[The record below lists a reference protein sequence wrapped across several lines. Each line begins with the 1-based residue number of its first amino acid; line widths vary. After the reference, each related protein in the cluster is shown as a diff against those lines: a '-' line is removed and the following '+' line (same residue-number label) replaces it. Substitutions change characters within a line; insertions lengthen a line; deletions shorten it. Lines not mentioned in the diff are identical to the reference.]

1 MNLPTQSRLSPFW
14 SLCLFVL
21 AFLLA
26 PAGNAWA
33 QTYVEGYIIDQ
44 SNAQPLAYTQVFTEG
59 EQGSLSN
66 VEGYFRLAV
75 SSLPVRL
82 TFQQIGFETK
92 SMRIEQS
99 SEVLLVQLN
108 PISYQLNSVEIAEK
122 ESKLPYKLLWRS
134 VLKTRRA
141 LSGREQGK
149 LFLRSHTMVDDNLAL
164 EQLAAYYNYY
174 FADGKL
180 DSLTLKAGDL
190 RLPKGSYFMNQGL
203 PYLVRNYAPF
213 SEGQGLMPSS
223 PFDLNSWRGIRR
235 WFRVRLV
242 EKIPTESD
250 TLLRYEFEDRK
261 PGEVFAG
268 EAFVQKS
275 NEVLREL
282 RLNIQDAKHIP
293 FYSLVDQS
301 EDALDQL
308 SMEIRIAFEGD
319 ARTLR
324 YRFMTYDL
332 QYRISQERKI
342 HTQAS
347 LWLFNSGNLFPT
359 PILPIDPPLEEY
371 EKLAYF
377 PYDSAF
383 WQSQPNIPLAANE
396 KAQSSA
402 LQSIRPY
409 DLQQDSSLQLLSNRI
424 EYWYEGWQLDTQRVG
439 YTPSIDAKYNILEKS
454 SLAYDYD
461 SIYAST
467 HLYFDY
473 DCYPDTVIY
482 QLEAVIDYG
491 QSYLIP
497 RDSLSQVFFN
507 SFLSITRFHANRMQ
521 AIVRFRFGNECPDP
535 KAIQDLYEEVD
546 ETRRQDIANYFANLN
561 MNRSE
566 KFKIKIAHLVADRL
580 KESESFE

>member
-1 MNLPTQSRLSPFW
+1 MPTLSFS
-14 SLCLFVL
+14 SLFSLHLLALVFLF
-21 AFLLA
+21 A

-33 QTYVEGYIIDQ
+33 QTYVEGYIVDQ
-44 SNAQPLAYTQVFTEG
+44 SNSQPLAYVQVFSEG
-59 EQGSLSN
+59 EQGTLSN
-66 VEGYFRLAV
+66 AEGYFRLAV
-75 SSLPVRL
+75 NRLPAQL
-82 TFQQIGFETK
+82 KFSQIGFETK
-92 SMRIEQS
+92 SLGVEEKG
-99 SEVLLVQLN
+99 EVLLVQLN
-108 PISYQLNSVEIAEK
+108 PVSYELNTVEIAEK
-122 ESKLPYKLLWRS
+122 ESNRPYKLLWSS

-141 LSGREQGK
+141 LLGREQGK
-149 LFLRSHTMVDDNLAL
+149 LFLRSHTMVDDSLAL

-174 FADGKL
+174 FADGRV

-203 PYLVRNYAPF
+203 SYLVCNYAPF
-213 SEGQGLMPSS
+213 REGQALMPSS
-223 PFDLNSWRGIRR
+223 PFDLNSWRGIKR

-242 EKIPTESD
+242 EKIPTEAD
-250 TLLRYEFEDRK
+250 TLLRYEFEARD

-268 EAFVQKS
+268 EAFVQQS
-275 NEVLREL
+275 DEVLREL
-282 RLNIQDAKHIP
+282 RLNIRDAKHIP

-308 SMEIRIAFEGD
+308 NMEIRIAFEGG
-319 ARTLR
+319 ARALR

-332 QYRISQERKI
+332 LYRISQERKI

-347 LWLFNSGNLFPT
+347 LWLFNSGSLFPT

-371 EKLAYF
+371 EKLAYY

-396 KAQSSA
+396 KAQSIA
-402 LQSIRPY
+402 LQSVRPY
-409 DLQQDSSLQLLSNRI
+409 DMQQDSSLQLLSNRI

-439 YTPSIDAKYNILEKS
+439 YTPSTEAKYNILEKS
-454 SLAYDYD
+454 SLVYQYD

-467 HLYFDY
+467 HLYLDY

-482 QLEAVIDYG
+482 QLEAVIDYR

-497 RDSLSQVFFN
+497 RDSISQVFFN
-507 SFLSITRFHANRMQ
+507 SFLSISRFHANRMR
-521 AIVRFRFGNECPDP
+521 AMINYRFGDECPDP

-546 ETRRQDIANYFANLN
+546 QTRRQDIANYFANLN
-561 MNRSE
+561 MNRPE
-566 KFKIKIAHLVADRL
+566 KFKIKVAQLVADRL
-580 KESESFE
+580 KASESFE